1 MCFLRFSSF
10 DGTDVF
16 FVGSFLLRG
25 ASAGAS
31 FACAHT
37 PHPPQAVPLPPRWGR
52 LLLFYKPFYS
62 HTRFRF
68 FCTQAFT
75 LEGEGGFSGA
85 GRKKTRMR
93 VCFLLMEPTRF
104 LSVLS
109 FYVVLL
115 LVRRSLAL
123 TPLFQRKRSPFPPSG
138 EGLVVGCYL
147 RRGFCRFFPSTRR
160 FCWYVVRLRSHPS
173 SVGYAA
179 TFPPGG
185 EGFCYSSNFLSFV
198 F

>member
-1 MCFLRFSSF
+1 MEPTRFLSVLSIC
-10 DGTDVF
+10 VAP
-16 FVGSFLLRG
+16 LLVRRSL
-25 ASAGAS
+25 AL
-31 FACAHT
+31 T
-37 PHPPQAVPLPPRWGR
+37 PLIRRLRRHLPPRWGR

-123 TPLFQRKRSPFPPSG
+123 TPLFHRKRSPFPPSG
-138 EGLVVGCYL
+138 EGLGGESYLGRSARRLPSPSREGLVGDCYL
-147 RRGFCRFFPSTRR
+147 GRGACGEPSPLRGKVGFSRAFCEK
-160 FCWYVVRLRSHPS
+160 L
-173 SVGYAA
+173 G
-179 TFPPGG
+179 
-185 EGFCYSSNFLSFV
+185 
-198 F
+198 

>member
-1 MCFLRFSSF
+1 MEPTRFLSVLSF
-10 DGTDVF
+10 YAA
-16 FVGSFLLRG
+16 LLLVRRSL
-25 ASAGAS
+25 AL
-31 FACAHT
+31 T
-37 PHPPQAVPLPPRWGR
+37 PLIRRLRRHLPPRWGR

-123 TPLFQRKRSPFPPSG
+123 TPLFHRKRSPFPPSG